1 MRMSIEDGS
10 PPARPAGEGGR
21 MRALGRW
28 VRERMSGDAGMN
40 TAEYAVGT
48 IAAVAFAGLLLK
60 VLTSGTVEAALSAI
74 IQRALG

>member
-1 MRMSIEDGS
+1 MTVSTKDS
-10 PPARPAGEGGR
+10 PVPDRPDRTGR
-21 MRALGRW
+21 GRGLLRW
-28 VRERMSGDAGMN
+28 LRRRMSGDAGMN

-48 IAAVAFAGLLLK
+48 IAAVAFAGILLK